1 VDEKHCADAAVEF
14 GMRIVAL
21 LSGLALSFPL
31 PAMAGDL
38 LAGCGREPPLDV
50 AAVLVH
56 EGVERRL
63 IVDVPEGYAPNR
75 PHRLVVAFHGR
86 TSPPAQVRRYYGLD
100 RADGGRTI
108 FVYPEALRQA
118 DGTYIWREPGDFELF
133 DRIVERTGFAYCIA
147 PDEVF
152 AVGHSL
158 GASFVNRLACA
169 RGGRLRAVA
178 SVAGGAVPAECRG
191 EVAAMLLHHPEDEL
205 VPIAEGEAARD
216 MLVEQNGLDGGASA
230 APAPSY
236 PDGFNC
242 RRYGPADAENPVLWC
257 PHSQGVTSKGRYY
270 PHQWPDG
277 TGEAVMDFFAS
288 LD

>member
-1 VDEKHCADAAVEF
+1 MRCAILSAWFLSLAFAAPV
-14 GMRIVAL
+14 GAL
-21 LSGLALSFPL
+21 ELS
-31 PAMAGDL
+31 
-38 LAGCGREPPLDV
+38 AGCGREPPREAD
-50 AAVLVH
+50 AVLVH

-63 IVDVPEGYAPNR
+63 IVDVPEGYAPDR
-75 PHRLVVAFHGR
+75 PHGLVVAFHGR
-86 TSPPAQVRRYYGLD
+86 TSPPDRVRRYYGLD

-118 DGTYIWREPGDFELF
+118 DGTYVWREPGDFELF
-133 DRIVERTGFAYCIA
+133 DLIVERIGGAYCIA
-147 PDEVF
+147 RDEVF

-169 RGGRLRAVA
+169 RGGRLRAIA
-178 SVAGGAVPAECRG
+178 SVAGGAAPSECGG

-205 VPIAEGEAARD
+205 VPIAEGEAVRD
-216 MLVEQNGLDGGASA
+216 LLVERNGLDGGAPA
-230 APAPSY
+230 VPAPSY
-236 PDGFNC
+236 PDAFNC

-257 PHSQGVTSKGRYY
+257 PHSQDVTSKGRYY

-277 TGEAVMDFFAS
+277 TGGAVMDFFAS